1 MPISINLD
9 IKLLCFPGKEV
20 GRVLSSFAGFNLN
33 LFHHKSEGNLK
44 NQFMYIFFDSIKPE
58 TVHYLFSQ
66 AVNILK
72 ALGSLN
78 FVENLFLPDYVL

>member
-1 MPISINLD
+1 
-9 IKLLCFPGKEV
+9 
-20 GRVLSSFAGFNLN
+20 
-33 LFHHKSEGNLK
+33 
-44 NQFMYIFFDSIKPE
+44 MYIFFDSIKPE

-78 FVENLFLPDYVL
+78 FVENLFLPDYVLWILSIIKMNLKAAHFFFSYFFSQISKSRSLKV